1 MKRNTFIFIL
11 VCIATLSIVGC
22 KNANKKTQQENTPE
36 VSAADKTLDVNA
48 LLQVAEQQVNDTI
61 VLKGIVKH
69 TCSHSGRRCFMA
81 DTTGKLT
88 IRVEA
93 GGNIQAFNKELV
105 NSEIVVTGVLQ
116 EQRLS
121 QEYIDN
127 WEKEVAEE
135 EAKGDKDADHCNS
148 EKNSIQQMREW
159 MKNHNKDF
167 YSIYYVNG
175 IDYEI
180 VK

>member
-22 KNANKKTQQENTPE
+22 KNANKKTQQESTPE
-36 VSAADKTLDVNA
+36 ISAADKALDVNA
-48 LLQVAEQQVNDTI
+48 LMQVAEQQVNDTI

-116 EQRLS
+116 EQHR
-121 QEYIDN
+121 N
-127 WEKEVAEE
+127 T
-135 EAKGDKDADHCNS
+135 
-148 EKNSIQQMREW
+148 SITGKKKWPR
-159 MKNHNKDF
+159 KKRKATKTPTIATRKRTASNKCG
-167 YSIYYVNG
+167 SG
-175 IDYEI
+175 
-180 VK
+180 

>member
-1 MKRNTFIFIL
+1 MKRSTFIFIIA
-11 VCIATLSIVGC
+11 CIATLSIVGC
-22 KNANKKTQQENTPE
+22 KNTNKKTQQENTTE
-36 VSAADKTLDVNA
+36 ISLASKALDVNG
-48 LLQVAEQQVNDTI
+48 LLNVAEEQLNDT
-61 VLKGIVKH
+61 V
-69 TCSHSGRRCFMA
+69 
-81 DTTGKLT
+81 
-88 IRVEA
+88 VEA
-93 GGNIQAFNKELV
+93 GGNIQSFNKELV

-135 EAKGDKDADHCNS
+135 EAKGDKDADHCDS

-159 MKNHNKDF
+159 MKNHNKNF

-175 IDYEI
+175 LDYEM

>member
-1 MKRNTFIFIL
+1 M
-11 VCIATLSIVGC
+11 
-22 KNANKKTQQENTPE
+22 
-36 VSAADKTLDVNA
+36 
-48 LLQVAEQQVNDTI
+48 
-61 VLKGIVKH
+61 
-69 TCSHSGRRCFMA
+69 
-81 DTTGKLT
+81 
-88 IRVEA
+88 
-93 GGNIQAFNKELV
+93 
-105 NSEIVVTGVLQ
+105 TGVLQ

-135 EAKGDKDADHCNS
+135 EAKGDKDADHCDS

-159 MKNHNKDF
+159 MKNHNKNF

-175 IDYEI
+175 LDYEM

>member
-22 KNANKKTQQENTPE
+22 KNANKKTQQESTPE
-36 VSAADKTLDVNA
+36 ISAADKALD
-48 LLQVAEQQVNDTI
+48 VNDTI